1 MAKTTAGYVRNVIWT
16 HGKQV
21 TFERG
26 RIDRSNGL
34 VMSHGLMFYEDQVLP
49 SWVETLQAPIANSRT
64 GMKQLG
70 FLADGDPVSA
80 QFHRNGRVIV
90 FPHSLEWREWLT
102 EELTRRGWDAERA
115 SLLTR
120 SLHFVVK
127 TAEGGIRTQE
137 GFLPKDLIVK
147 TAWGFMM
154 VKDDSP
160 SKNTLEI
167 RLSVPDLERYLG
179 LPEIQKQLAILTQ
192 GTMTMQQALRALVF
206 LVNRSLEKEPG
217 K

>member
-1 MAKTTAGYVRNVIWT
+1 
-16 HGKQV
+16 
-21 TFERG
+21 
-26 RIDRSNGL
+26 
-34 VMSHGLMFYEDQVLP
+34 
-49 SWVETLQAPIANSRT
+49 
-64 GMKQLG
+64 MKQLG

-90 FPHSLEWREWLT
+90 FPHGLEWREWLL

-115 SLLTR
+115 GLLTR

-127 TAEGGIRTQE
+127 TAEGGIRTHD
-137 GFLPKDLIVK
+137 GFLPKDLMLK
-147 TAWGFMM
+147 TSWGFML

-160 SKNTLEI
+160 SKNTLEV
-167 RLSVPDLERYLG
+167 RLSVPDLEWYLG
-179 LPEIQKQLAILTQ
+179 LPELRKQLGILTQ

-206 LVNRSLEKEPG
+206 LMKRSLENEPS

>member
-1 MAKTTAGYVRNVIWT
+1 
-16 HGKQV
+16 
-21 TFERG
+21 
-26 RIDRSNGL
+26 
-34 VMSHGLMFYEDQVLP
+34 
-49 SWVETLQAPIANSRT
+49 
-64 GMKQLG
+64 MKQLG

-90 FPHSLEWREWLT
+90 FPHGLEWREWLT
-102 EELTRRGWDAERA
+102 QELVRCGWDSERA
-115 SLLTR
+115 ELLMR

-127 TAEGGIRTQE
+127 TAEGGIRTHD
-137 GFLPKDLIVK
+137 GYLPKDLMLK
-147 TAWGFMM
+147 TSWGFML

-179 LPEIQKQLAILTQ
+179 LPEIRKELAVLMQ

-217 K
+217 R